1 MRAVVQ
7 RVVRA
12 DVRTA
17 GEVVGS
23 IGRGLLVL
31 VGATNG
37 DTTEDSNALADK
49 LVGLRIFSDEAG
61 KMNKSVTDIEGA
73 ILVVSQF
80 TLHADLRKG
89 RRPSFVE
96 AAHPEK
102 AEPLI
107 EAVVER
113 MQQAVPTA
121 TGRFGAAMEI
131 DLINDGPVTIIID
144 VVDGRVL

>member
-1 MRAVVQ
+1 M
-7 RVVRA
+7 
-12 DVRTA
+12 
-17 GEVVGS
+17 GS

-113 MQQAVPTA
+113 MHQAVPTA

>member
-1 MRAVVQ
+1 M
-7 RVVRA
+7 
-12 DVRTA
+12 
-17 GEVVGS
+17 
-23 IGRGLLVL
+23 L
-31 VGATNG
+31 VGATDG
-37 DTTEDSNALADK
+37 DTPEDSNALADK
-49 LVGLRIFSDEAG
+49 LVGLRIFPDEAG
-61 KMNKSVTDIEGA
+61 KMNRSVVDIEGA

-89 RRPSFVE
+89 RRPSFVQ
-96 AAHPEK
+96 AAHPDK

-113 MQQAVPTA
+113 VRQAVQTA